1 MEEHLKLFLG
11 YFLYSS
17 GTNSINSFIFI
28 CLSQVS
34 VSYYL
39 LFVAF
44 LRSLY
49 KLSKCH
55 RTVQSHTGLTHK
67 RPSFYSF
74 TRLVL
79 TTSTWESWQ
88 CNEYYSLL
96 SPQINNKTLGQAPR
110 WFRGLAPPSAQGVI
124 LETWDRVPR
133 QAPCMEPAS
142 PSACVSASL
151 SLSVPLINK

>member
-55 RTVQSHTGLTHK
+55 KIVQSHTGLIHK

-74 TRLVL
+74 TWLVL

-96 SPQINNKTLGQAPR
+96 SPQINNKTLGQAAQVVQRFSAAFSP
-110 WFRGLAPPSAQGVI
+110 GHDPGNPGSSPS
-124 LETWDRVPR
+124 
-133 QAPCMEPAS
+133 MEPAS

-151 SLSVPLINK
+151 CLSHKNK